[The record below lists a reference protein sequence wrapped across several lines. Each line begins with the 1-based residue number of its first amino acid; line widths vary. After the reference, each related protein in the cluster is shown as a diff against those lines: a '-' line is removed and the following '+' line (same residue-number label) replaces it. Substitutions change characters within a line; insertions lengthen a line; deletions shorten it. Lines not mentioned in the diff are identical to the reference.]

1 MGCSS
6 VRLSCFLW
14 NLEFGIWNLESLLEI
29 KNLVTAFP
37 GEDRLLKAV
46 DGVSFS
52 LAKGEVLCLVGES
65 GCGKSMTALS
75 ILQLVPPPGAI
86 IEGEVLFDGRDLVTM
101 EPEEIRL
108 IRGDR
113 ISMIFQEPMS
123 ALNPVFTVGDQVS
136 EVLRIHRNMDR
147 NEAHLMAVELLER
160 VGIPDPERRVGEYP
174 HQMSGGMQQRA
185 LIAMSMACEPD
196 LLIADE
202 PTTALDVTV
211 QAQILRL
218 MERLIRGGERS
229 LLLITHDL
237 GVVAEVADRVCVMYA
252 GVVVEVSTV
261 KPLFAD
267 PGHPYTMGLLASLPT
282 PGDRQ
287 YHSIPGS
294 VPDLADM
301 PSGCRFHPRCPRAQ
315 EICTKEEP
323 ELEEKGDRAV
333 RCYFPGK
340 EGS

>member
-1 MGCSS
+1 MTA
-6 VRLSCFLW
+6 
-14 NLEFGIWNLESLLEI
+14 LLEI
-29 KNLVTAFP
+29 RNLTTAFP

-52 LAKGEVLCLVGES
+52 LQKGEVLCLVGES

-75 ILQLVPPPGAI
+75 ILRLVPPPGSI
-86 IEGEVLFDGRDLVTM
+86 IGGEVIFDGRDLM
-101 EPEEIRL
+101 NLEAEDMRL
-108 IRGDR
+108 VRGDR
-113 ISMIFQEPMS
+113 ISMVFQEPMS
-123 ALNPVFTVGDQVS
+123 ALNPVFPLGDQVA
-136 EVLRIHRNMDR
+136 EVLRVHRNMKR
-147 NEAHLMAVELLER
+147 EEAHLKAVELLDR
-160 VGIPDPERRVGEYP
+160 VGIPDPERRAGEYP

-185 LIAMSMACEPD
+185 LIAMAMACEPE

-218 MERLIRGGERS
+218 MEHLIRGHERS

-237 GVVAEVADRVCVMYA
+237 GVVAKVADRVCVMYA
-252 GVVVEVSTV
+252 GVIVEISPV

-267 PGHPYTMGLLASLPT
+267 PRHPYTMGLLASLPT
-282 PGDRQ
+282 PGDRS

-301 PSGCRFHPRCPRAQ
+301 PSGCRFHPRCSRAQ
-315 EICTKEEP
+315 EVCAKEEP
-323 ELEEKGDRAV
+323 ELVEKGGRAV
-333 RCYFPGK
+333 RCFFPGR
-340 EGS
+340 EGAVIGDQ

>member
-1 MGCSS
+1 MTA
-6 VRLSCFLW
+6 
-14 NLEFGIWNLESLLEI
+14 LLEI
-29 KNLVTAFP
+29 RNLTTAFP

-52 LAKGEVLCLVGES
+52 LQKGEVLCLVGES

-75 ILQLVPPPGAI
+75 ILRLVPPPGSI
-86 IEGEVLFDGRDLVTM
+86 IGGEMLFDGRNLMTM
-101 EPEEIRL
+101 EAEEIRL

-113 ISMIFQEPMS
+113 ISMVFQEPMS
-123 ALNPVFTVGDQVS
+123 ALNPVFTIGDQVS

-147 NEAHLMAVELLER
+147 GEAHLKAVELLEE
-160 VGIPDPERRVGEYP
+160 VGIPDPERRTGEYP

-185 LIAMSMACEPD
+185 LIAMAMACEPD

-218 MERLIRGGERS
+218 MERLIRGHDRS

-252 GVVVEVSTV
+252 GVIVEISPV

-267 PGHPYTMGLLASLPT
+267 PGHPYTMGLMASLPS
-282 PGDRQ
+282 PGDRS

-301 PSGCRFHPRCPRAQ
+301 PSGCRFHPRCPRVQ
-315 EICTKEEP
+315 EVCRKEEP
-323 ELEEKGDRAV
+323 ELKESGGRSV

-340 EGS
+340 EGSGDR

>member
-1 MGCSS
+1 MTA
-6 VRLSCFLW
+6 
-14 NLEFGIWNLESLLEI
+14 LLEI
-29 KNLVTAFP
+29 RDLTTAFP

-46 DGVSFS
+46 DGVSFD
-52 LAKGEVLCLVGES
+52 LQRGEVLCLVGES

-86 IEGEVLFDGRDLVTM
+86 ISGAVLFDGRDLMTM
-101 EPEEIRL
+101 EPEEIRH

-113 ISMIFQEPMS
+113 ISMVFQEPMS
-123 ALNPVFTVGDQVS
+123 ALNPVFTLGDQVA
-136 EVLRIHRNMDR
+136 EVLRIHRNMNRDESGSR
-147 NEAHLMAVELLER
+147 AVELLER
-160 VGIPDPERRVGEYP
+160 VGIPDPGRRAGEYP

-185 LIAMSMACEPD
+185 LIAMAMACEPD

-218 MERLIRGGERS
+218 MEGLIRDEERS

-252 GVVVEVSTV
+252 GVVVEVSPV
-261 KPLFAD
+261 RPLFAE
-267 PGHPYTMGLLASLPT
+267 PGHPYTAGLMASLPT
-282 PGDRQ
+282 PGDRS

-315 EICTKEEP
+315 DICREKEP
-323 ELEEKGDRAV
+323 ELEEKGERAV

-340 EGS
+340 EGV

>member
-1 MGCSS
+1 MTA
-6 VRLSCFLW
+6 
-14 NLEFGIWNLESLLEI
+14 LLEI
-29 KNLVTAFP
+29 HNLTTAFP
-37 GEDRLLKAV
+37 GEDGLLKAV

-52 LAKGEVLCLVGES
+52 LEKGEVLCLVGES

-75 ILQLVPPPGAI
+75 ILQLVPPPGSI
-86 IEGEVLFDGRDLVTM
+86 IGGEVFFGGRDLM
-101 EPEEIRL
+101 KLEPEDVRL

-113 ISMIFQEPMS
+113 ISMVFQEPMS
-123 ALNPVFTVGDQVS
+123 ALNPVFTLGDQVS
-136 EVLRIHRNMDR
+136 EMFRFHRNMDR
-147 NEAHLMAVELLER
+147 GEAHLKAVEMLSR
-160 VGIPDPERRVGEYP
+160 VGIPDPERRAGEYP

-185 LIAMSMACEPD
+185 LIAMAMACEPD

-218 MERLIRGGERS
+218 MEKLIRGEERS

-252 GVVVEVSTV
+252 GVIVEVSSV

-315 EICTKEEP
+315 EVCREKEP
-323 ELEEKGDRAV
+323 ELVEKGGRAV

-340 EGS
+340 EGADTATNLRQGFGWQAR

>member
-1 MGCSS
+1 MTA
-6 VRLSCFLW
+6 
-14 NLEFGIWNLESLLEI
+14 LLEL
-29 KNLVTAFP
+29 KNLTTAFP
-37 GEDRLLKAV
+37 SEDRLLKAV

-52 LAKGEVLCLVGES
+52 IQKGEVLCLVGES

-75 ILQLVPPPGAI
+75 ILQLVPPPGSI
-86 IEGEVLFDGRDLVTM
+86 IGGEVLFDGRDLTKM

-113 ISMIFQEPMS
+113 ISMVFQEPMS
-123 ALNPVFTVGDQVS
+123 ALNPVFSLGDQVS
-136 EVLRIHRNMDR
+136 EVLRVHRGMNR
-147 NEAHLMAVELLER
+147 EEAGLKAVELLGQ
-160 VGIPDPERRVGEYP
+160 VGIPDPERRAGEYP
-174 HQMSGGMQQRA
+174 HQMSGGMQQRS
-185 LIAMSMACEPD
+185 LIAMAMACEPD

-218 MERLIRGGERS
+218 MERLIRGHDRS

-252 GVVVEVSTV
+252 GVIVEISSV
-261 KPLFAD
+261 KPLFKD
-267 PGHPYTMGLLASLPT
+267 PWHPYTMGLMASLPS
-282 PGDRQ
+282 PGQR
-287 YHSIPGS
+287 SFNPIPGS

-315 EICTKEEP
+315 KVCGRDEP
-323 ELEEKGDRAV
+323 ELVETGGRAV
-333 RCYFPGK
+333 RCFFPGK
-340 EGS
+340 HID

>member
-1 MGCSS
+1 MTA
-6 VRLSCFLW
+6 
-14 NLEFGIWNLESLLEI
+14 LLEI
-29 KNLVTAFP
+29 RNLTTAFP

-52 LAKGEVLCLVGES
+52 LQKGEVLCLVGES

-75 ILQLVPPPGAI
+75 ILRLVPPPGSI
-86 IEGEVLFDGRDLVTM
+86 IGGEVIFDGRDLM
-101 EPEEIRL
+101 NLEAEDMRL
-108 IRGDR
+108 VRGDR
-113 ISMIFQEPMS
+113 ISMVFQEPMS
-123 ALNPVFTVGDQVS
+123 ALNPVFPLGDQVA
-136 EVLRIHRNMDR
+136 EVLRVHRNMKR
-147 NEAHLMAVELLER
+147 EEAHLKAVELLDR
-160 VGIPDPERRVGEYP
+160 VGIPDPERRAGEYP

-185 LIAMSMACEPD
+185 LIAMAMACEPE

-218 MERLIRGGERS
+218 MEHLIRGHERS

-237 GVVAEVADRVCVMYA
+237 GVVAKVADRVCVMYA
-252 GVVVEVSTV
+252 GVIVEISPV

-267 PGHPYTMGLLASLPT
+267 PGHPYTMGLMASLPT
-282 PGDRQ
+282 PGDRS

-301 PSGCRFHPRCPRAQ
+301 PSGCRFHPRCSRAQ
-315 EICTKEEP
+315 EVCAKEEP
-323 ELEEKGDRAV
+323 ELVEKGGRAV
-333 RCYFPGK
+333 RCFFPGR
-340 EGS
+340 EGADTETR

>member
-1 MGCSS
+1 MTA
-6 VRLSCFLW
+6 
-14 NLEFGIWNLESLLEI
+14 LLEI
-29 KNLVTAFP
+29 KNLTTAFP

-46 DGVSFS
+46 DDVSFS
-52 LAKGEVLCLVGES
+52 LQKGEVLCLVGES

-75 ILQLVPPPGAI
+75 ILRLVPPPGSI
-86 IEGEVLFDGRDLVTM
+86 LGGELLFDGRDLMKM
-101 EPEEIRL
+101 EEEDIRL

-113 ISMIFQEPMS
+113 ISMVFQEPMS
-123 ALNPVFTVGDQVS
+123 ALNPVFTLGDQVS
-136 EVLRIHRNMDR
+136 EVLRVHRGMNR
-147 NEAHLMAVELLER
+147 EEAHLKAVELLGR
-160 VGIPDPERRVGEYP
+160 VGIPDPERRADEYP

-185 LIAMSMACEPD
+185 LIAMAMACEPD

-218 MERLIRGGERS
+218 MERLVRGHDRS

-252 GVVVEVSTV
+252 GVIVEISPV
-261 KPLFAD
+261 KPLFAQ
-267 PGHPYTMGLLASLPT
+267 PEHPYTMGLMASLPS
-282 PGDRQ
+282 PGQRRF
-287 YHSIPGS
+287 HPIPGS

-315 EICTKEEP
+315 EICGKEEP
-323 ELEEKGDRAV
+323 DLVETGERSV
-333 RCYFPGK
+333 RCYFPGS
-340 EGS
+340 ESTERVSG